1 MSRPPTDFND
11 LIHHLRGRELTRLP
25 AGASVVLSG
34 GCPNAAYFEWFSE
47 HYPTPVARHLAIELF
62 RDPPAD
68 LPEYAEYV
76 RGNLGDL
83 GPIPDASVDLLFAGQ
98 VVEHLWGDDL
108 AGFLRH
114 AHRVVKPGGRLA
126 LDSPNRLITMAT
138 GWHMPEH
145 SLEFTPAEAREL
157 LGLAGFDV
165 EEMRGLWLCAE
176 PRTGT
181 PLGLYAD
188 PAARTWSIE
197 RRCDEAAEWPDE
209 SFVWWALAVRSERA
223 PAPNLADRV
232 AELYATKRPEY
243 FAKHMHT
250 VIGTGIVDD
259 DRSLFVADEG
269 EAGALLVG
277 PYVAFAPGTFAAVFS
292 FEAYR
297 VDKVADLPPDT
308 VVAVLDVVLGEEGT
322 EIGRREIR
330 AAELPGAGGQVR
342 FAVEYTLDETAF
354 AGQTRVISTGAAPL
368 AVAQAVDI
376 AEPSTTATTHHLS
389 TPLRIQSTRM
399 IKATERGRS
408 LARRILNAS
417 RRAS

>member
-25 AGASVVLSG
+25 PGASIVLSG
-34 GCPNAAYFEWFSE
+34 GCPNAAYFEWFAE
-47 HYPTPVARHLAIELF
+47 HYPTPIERHLAIELF
-62 RDPPAD
+62 RDPPTD
-68 LPEYAEYV
+68 LPDNAEYV

-83 GPIPDASVDLLFAGQ
+83 GPIPDGSVDLLFAGQ

-114 AHRVVKPGGRLA
+114 AHRVLKPGGRLA

-165 EEMRGLWLCAE
+165 QEMRGLWLCAE
-176 PRTGT
+176 PRTGA

-188 PAARTWSIE
+188 PAASTWSIE
-197 RRCDEAAEWPDE
+197 RRCDEAADWPDE
-209 SFVWWALAVRSERA
+209 SFVWWALAVRGDRA
-223 PAPNLADRV
+223 PAANLAERV

-243 FAKHMHT
+243 FGKHMHT
-250 VIGTGIVDD
+250 AIGTGIVDD

-277 PYVAFAPGTFAAVFS
+277 PYVAFAPGSFAAVFT

-297 VDKVADLPPDT
+297 VEKVAALPPET

-322 EIGRREIR
+322 EIGRRELR
-330 AAELPGAGGQVR
+330 AGELPRTGEQVH
-342 FAVEYTLDETAF
+342 FAVEFALDETAF

-368 AVAQAVDI
+368 AVARAVDVT
-376 AEPSTTATTHHLS
+376 PPPTTATTRGPS
-389 TPLRIQSTRM
+389 TPLRTQGTKM

-408 LARRILNAS
+408 LARRILSAS